1 MTYDVY
7 RYIFLGGAGLAALC
21 LILSIVLFFVLRI
34 PSVIGDLT
42 GSTAKKA
49 IESGLYET
57 LQFPFNPASSEETI
71 EIVKMCEE
79 YDVGF
84 LAMQPLCGGVIQNIP
99 LALGFLH
106 QYENVVPL
114 WGVQT
119 QEELEQILYFND
131 HPPVIDEQFNE
142 DIENLRNFFN

>member
-1 MTYDVY
+1 
-7 RYIFLGGAGLAALC
+7 
-21 LILSIVLFFVLRI
+21 
-34 PSVIGDLT
+34 
-42 GSTAKKA
+42 
-49 IESGLYET
+49 
-57 LQFPFNPASSEETI
+57 
-71 EIVKMCEE
+71 MCEE

-131 HPPVIDEQFNE
+131 HPPVIDEQFNA